1 MTGLTARTFG
11 ITDRGVLR
19 QGAYADVTL
28 FDPATIAEG
37 ATFQRP
43 IAPAP
48 GVEAVLVNGAVVW
61 RQGRATGARPG
72 RVLPRAASNLSN

>member
-11 ITDRGVLR
+11 LADRGVLR
-19 QGAYADVTL
+19 AGAYADVTL
-28 FDPATIAEG
+28 FDAATIAEG

-48 GVEAVLVNGAVVW
+48 GVEAVLVNGAPVW
-61 RQGRATGARPG
+61 RQGRPTGAQPG
-72 RVLPRAASNLSN
+72 RVLSRAAAIITH